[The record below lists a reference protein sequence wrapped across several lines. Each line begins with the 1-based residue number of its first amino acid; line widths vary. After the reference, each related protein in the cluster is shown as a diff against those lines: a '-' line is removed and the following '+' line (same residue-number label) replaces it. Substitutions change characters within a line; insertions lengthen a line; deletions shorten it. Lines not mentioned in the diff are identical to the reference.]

1 MQEFNLESFSD
12 FIKTTLFEVM
22 SVDDYILVIEELFG
36 IRPTKTTSS
45 FITYHS
51 FCHHE
56 YERQGGEN
64 LSLKIDTMMFTCYS
78 HCGSMDLLKLVQT
91 RYELINEP
99 KKPYKCMQLICK
111 ACGIPFEFEQSNDA
125 QKVINY
131 DWKKDIG
138 RYRKGKKKEIKEDK
152 ILDESILNYFQPI
165 YHQSWIDDHITI
177 DVMKKYEIAYY
188 PYLDSATIPC
198 RNINGELIGVRSRL
212 FNPNAEH
219 KYYPTRLLDGTQF
232 NFLTNNHFYGIW
244 NTKNGIIKHKKVLI
258 VESEKGVMQSE
269 SYYGEDNFTVGNYG
283 KAFSEIKR
291 NMILSLGV
299 TEVVIGL
306 DFDYDKVGYCDEDNE
321 WIKTEEFEE
330 FEKNIMRIADYFK
343 GYCKVT
349 ALVSYSG
356 HKLKDCATDNG
367 KEWYEKLY
375 KDREVI
381 YE

>member
-1 MQEFNLESFSD
+1 MQEFNIDSFNNFIHDLLENRMTDDDYTLVMEELGFPKPHGTNPIMYKTGCHNVDFSRAKYNLAYYPETRSFYCFSQCAKSYNILD
-12 FIKTTLFEVM
+12 LVKTRFELIGDSKTT
-22 SVDDYILVIEELFG
+22 
-36 IRPTKTTSS
+36 
-45 FITYHS
+45 
-51 FCHHE
+51 
-56 YERQGGEN
+56 
-64 LSLKIDTMMFTCYS
+64 
-78 HCGSMDLLKLVQT
+78 
-91 RYELINEP
+91 
-99 KKPYKCMQLICK
+99 YKCVQWICSV
-111 ACGIPFEFEQSNDA
+111 CSIPFEFADTE
-125 QKVINY
+125 QKVIEY

-291 NMILSLGV
+291 NIILSLGV
-299 TEVVIGL
+299 VEVIIGM
-306 DFDYDKVGYCDEDNE
+306 DFDYSEVGYYNEDNE
-321 WIKTEEFEE
+321 WVKTEEFLKFEE
-330 FEKNIMRIADYFK
+330 SIMRTAEYFR

-367 KEWYEKLY
+367 KEWYESLY
-375 KDREVI
+375 CEREII

>member
-1 MQEFNLESFSD
+1 MQEFNIESFNNFIHDLLENRMTDDDYSLVMEELGFPSPHGTNPIMYKSGCHNVD
-12 FIKTTLFEVM
+12 FSRAKYNLAYYPENRSFYCFSECQKSFNILDLVKTRFELIGDGKTT
-22 SVDDYILVIEELFG
+22 
-36 IRPTKTTSS
+36 
-45 FITYHS
+45 
-51 FCHHE
+51 
-56 YERQGGEN
+56 
-64 LSLKIDTMMFTCYS
+64 
-78 HCGSMDLLKLVQT
+78 
-91 RYELINEP
+91 
-99 KKPYKCMQLICK
+99 YKCVQWICSV
-111 ACGIPFEFEQSNDA
+111 CGIPFEFADTE
-125 QKVINY
+125 QKVIDY

-138 RYRKGKKKEIKEDK
+138 KYRKGKKKEVKEDK

-330 FEKNIMRIADYFK
+330 FEKNIMRIADYFN

-375 KDREVI
+375 KNREVI
-381 YE
+381 FE

>member
-1 MQEFNLESFSD
+1 MQEFNIDAFNNFIHDLLENRMTD
-12 FIKTTLFEVM
+12 
-22 SVDDYILVIEELFG
+22 DDYTLVMEELGFP
-36 IRPTKTTSS
+36 RPHGTNPIMYKTGCHNIDFSRAKYNLAYYPETRS
-45 FITYHS
+45 FYCFSECSKSYNI
-51 FCHHE
+51 
-56 YERQGGEN
+56 
-64 LSLKIDTMMFTCYS
+64 L
-78 HCGSMDLLKLVQT
+78 DLVKT
-91 RYELINEP
+91 RFELIGDS
-99 KKPYKCMQLICK
+99 KSTYKCVQWICLT
-111 ACGIPFEFEQSNDA
+111 CSIPFDFADTE
-125 QKVINY
+125 QKVIEY

-138 RYRKGKKKEIKEDK
+138 KYNRKGKKKEIKDDK
-152 ILDESILNYFQPI
+152 ILDESILNYFKPI
-165 YHQSWIDDHITI
+165 YHQSWLDDHITI
-177 DVMKKYEIAYY
+177 EVMKKYEIAYY

-198 RNINGELIGVRSRL
+198 RNIKGELIGVRSRL

-244 NTKNGIIKHKKVLI
+244 NTKNGIIKHKKALI
-258 VESEKGVMQSE
+258 VESEKGVMQNE

-291 NMILSLGV
+291 NIILSLGV
-299 TEVVIGL
+299 VEVIIGM
-306 DFDYDKVGYCDEDNE
+306 DFDYSEVGYYNEDNE
-321 WIKTEEFEE
+321 WVKTEEFEE

-349 ALVSYSG
+349 ALVSYRG

-375 KDREVI
+375 REREII